1 MIAQFRTQLNQF
13 LHLHESPHRTALA
26 FALGVVIAFSPTYGL
41 HTASVILCAWGF
53 RLNFIAIL
61 SGSLINNPWTLVPIL
76 GLTFWTGFELTSY
89 PPVSFTWDDMSL
101 ASFYTDILPYFLPF
115 MIGGI
120 VLSLVGGMLGY
131 PIAYI
136 VISRYR
142 TLRRRQPSEREP
154 LPPGT
159 RLG

>member
-1 MIAQFRTQLNQF
+1 MIAQFRTHLSQL

-53 RLNFIAIL
+53 RLIFIAIL

-89 PPVSFTWDDMSL
+89 QPVSFAWDDLSL
-101 ASFYTDILPYFLPF
+101 GSMYEAILPYFVPF

-120 VLSLVGGMLGY
+120 VLSLLGGMLSY
-131 PIAYI
+131 PVAYV

-142 TLRRRQPSEREP
+142 ALRHRQPGDGEP